1 MLGHDRQSKRRAD
14 RHEMVDLRRALL
26 QHSASGPCW
35 RKEGRDQKHA
45 QSFACGPGDRRNA
58 GLQNFISI
66 LMDRVLLYPM
76 RYMATLRQTGGRPG
90 SSTLRGRITSC
101 IHIRAGNHNNHEISQ
116 RSTGRSR
123 LLNLVNAF
131 EDATQTTHTTPVI
144 LFKRSTLHAVEIE
157 QTDDHPVFLLR
168 RGSLPRT

>member
-35 RKEGRDQKHA
+35 RREGRDQIHA
-45 QSFACGPGDRRNA
+45 QSFACGPGDRRKA

-66 LMDRVLLYPM
+66 LMDRALLYPK
-76 RYMATLRQTGGRPG
+76 RYMATLRQTG
-90 SSTLRGRITSC
+90 STRILYFKRKNNLLYSYSY
-101 IHIRAGNHNNHEISQ
+101 GQPYNHEISKS
-116 RSTGRSR
+116 STGRSR

-131 EDATQTTHTTPVI
+131 EDATQTTHTTSVI
-144 LFKRSTLHAVEIE
+144 LFKRSALHAVEI
-157 QTDDHPVFLLR
+157 
-168 RGSLPRT
+168 